1 MVKKDEEKN
10 LTLKLTDKYQQLYKY
25 LQARELFEKAIN
37 ITKELGERKNEAY
50 SNGRVGIISYYLGD
64 YDKAKEYIEKA
75 LAITL
80 QIGDKK
86 GEASSYNNLG
96 AVLNILVNMAKLK
109 NIVKRTCHRNT
120 NW

>member
-80 QIGDKK
+80 QIGDK
-86 GEASSYNNLG
+86 
-96 AVLNILVNMAKLK
+96 
-109 NIVKRTCHRNT
+109 R
-120 NW
+120 